1 MKLRSKV
8 SPLFIGLSLLVA
20 CGKDVT
26 PPPSSS
32 GITSLDGLRAA
43 SGNFRLIATDAP
55 FSYLKVASAKV
66 TVNRIEV
73 KSSSDIS
80 TSLVGQPLV
89 LDLVKLTNG
98 LVTPIIDLNLPPG
111 QYKELNLIIETG
123 SIDLVSGA
131 HYNLKIPSGTS
142 SGLKIKIDP
151 PVNITTQA
159 STDIILD
166 FDLAKSFVPQGD
178 AKDESTINGFHFKP
192 TLRAA
197 NRTTAGSVS
206 GKVLTD
212 MGTASSSDDVALGGA
227 VITIKQNG
235 VEFAA
240 GISDAQGAYKIIA
253 LPEGS
258 YTVEVSSAGYTT
270 STPVNVSIVAGN
282 LSGAGETLLNMEMTP
297 VTVTP

>member
-1 MKLRSKV
+1 MKSTKKFCPVLV
-8 SPLFIGLSLLVA
+8 GLCFLAS

-32 GITSLDGLRAA
+32 GITSLEGLRSA

-55 FSYLKVASAKV
+55 FSYMKVSSAKI

-73 KSSSDIS
+73 KSSTDVS

-178 AKDESTINGFHFKP
+178 SKDESTITGFHFKP

-206 GKVLTD
+206 GKVSTD
-212 MGTASSSDDVALGGA
+212 MGTASSADDIALGGA
-227 VITIKQNG
+227 VITVKQNG
-235 VEFAA
+235 MEVAA
-240 GISDAQGAYKIIA
+240 GISDTQGAYKIIA
-253 LPEGS
+253 LPEGA
-258 YTVEVSSAGYTT
+258 YTLEISSAGYTT
-270 STPVNVSIVAGN
+270 SSPVNVSIVAGN
-282 LSGAGETLLNMEMTP
+282 LAAAGETLLNMEMVATTATP
-297 VTVTP
+297 

>member
-1 MKLRSKV
+1 MKSTKNFYPVL
-8 SPLFIGLSLLVA
+8 LGLCILAS

-32 GITSLDGLRAA
+32 GISSLESLRPA

-55 FSYLKVASAKV
+55 FSYLKVSSAKV

-73 KSSSDIS
+73 KSSSDVSI
-80 TSLVGQPLV
+80 SLVGQPLV

-111 QYKELNLIIETG
+111 EYKELNLIIETG

-131 HYNLKIPSGTS
+131 HYNLKIPSGES

-151 PVNITTQA
+151 PVTITTQA

-166 FDLAKSFVPQGD
+166 FDLSKSFNPQGD
-178 AKDESTINGFHFKP
+178 SKDESTINGFHFKP

-206 GKVLTD
+206 GKVMTD
-212 MGTASSSDDVALGGA
+212 MGTASSADDVALGGA
-227 VITIKQNG
+227 VVTVKQNG
-235 VEFAA
+235 IDVST
-240 GISDAQGAYKIIA
+240 GISDAQGAFKIIA
-253 LPEGS
+253 LPAGA
-258 YTVEVSSAGYTT
+258 YTLEISSAGYTT
-270 STPVNVSIVAGN
+270 SSPINVSIVAGN
-282 LSGAGETLLNMEMTP
+282 LAAAGETLLVLEPVP